1 MAMRANPGAY
11 RRSAQGAE
19 DRGGVAERRPRRRV
33 VETARKTGAAH
44 RIAVLATRL
53 EAVGPTRQHQISKK
67 SEPQDMAGS
76 EIEQA
81 MTEIIQRQPDDASY
95 DDILR
100 ALALE
105 RMVDRGLEDV
115 RNGRTRSNEEV
126 AELLAARRR

>member
-1 MAMRANPGAY
+1 
-11 RRSAQGAE
+11 
-19 DRGGVAERRPRRRV
+19 
-33 VETARKTGAAH
+33 
-44 RIAVLATRL
+44 
-53 EAVGPTRQHQISKK
+53 
-67 SEPQDMAGS
+67 MAGS
-76 EIEQA
+76 EIKQA

-126 AELLAARRR
+126 AELLAAWRR